1 MLARSLSFLFAAIV
15 TMTTGLAWAQAPI
28 ELSPEADARLESHA
42 IPVIVHLTP
51 PSVGLG
57 EAAASV
63 SLMEARTAAIHEMQE
78 NVVQQ
83 AFGTSIESLRRE
95 RNAVASSI
103 ARDEGQPTDRFP
115 DGLMLTRQ
123 FDLTPAIALSASR
136 DQIELL
142 AALPQ
147 VVAIAEDRFNEPF
160 MDESLPLTGAS
171 LLHGEGLT
179 GEGVAVAILDTGT
192 DHQHPMLNNAIVASA
207 CFSSYTVET
216 TSRCPNGQ
224 VVEIGT
230 EAGDACEWCAVK
242 DSHGTHVAGTV
253 AGRDY
258 TYTDGNNIERTLRG
272 MAPGAGIVAI
282 NVFSLHVAE
291 NDITAL
297 DSDLLAA
304 LEWVYSNRVIEIPG
318 GGSVRLAAANMSL
331 GGGRHFD
338 YCPFAA
344 PAGMALQPIISLLR
358 SAGVATV
365 IASGNNHYNDS
376 VSYPACI
383 SEAVTVGATDRND
396 AVTSFSNSAFMVDL
410 LAPGHLIRSSVEV
423 GTTANSVDAYS
434 GTSMA
439 TPHVAGAFALL
450 AAAHPEASVNDIET
464 ALRLT
469 GRPVTDPDNSL
480 VRTRIDVAQAHEY
493 MSAVEIATGPLSISP
508 ATDYFATVNVHRPQS
523 PDVVTYSLTNDGI
536 ESMTVSIAVEGIDA
550 VTFGA
555 DVRAYD
561 VELAP
566 GTSTPIN
573 IVLDLAAVTLGE
585 QRGEITIEAEWPGG
599 EQRLDIGARVL
610 GYAGASPSERP
621 FNDDFADALVLR
633 DNFQVIEL
641 SSFGATRQAG
651 EPAHDGEAAENT
663 TWYRLT
669 FQRDGMVR
677 IGASGRLGRNTLA
690 VYRGTSLAALE
701 TVAAGSATHESVSI
715 DIAGSEGETVHIA
728 FDYAPP
734 ENSMGGQERDP
745 FSLFIIPLAGPYDA
759 FADALELEAP
769 NGRALVSLAGS
780 TFESGEPDG
789 LSSATSGTVWLR
801 ATGGSG
807 DQLSLVIEQTVSL
820 TIVTPFTG
828 TALDELVA
836 GKVEYANGF
845 DEAEPLLFDIPDGGL
860 WVRLQTIASTSDP
873 ILQGEVLLR
882 WQIGS
887 DPAEASVN
895 SAVAPMVRTAQL
907 GNFASGLLAASVGGS
922 VNAADCGIRPP
933 LGGRGVFTFMPLTP
947 EAGGAG
953 EAVDIP
959 AGQSQIFAFGGTI
972 TGGAPAADIDG
983 TVILPMLASCA
994 NGSASRPTQLNSVL
1008 VTLSTQ
1014 PIADIV
1020 AVLAATTG
1028 NVVEVPENGAARFSV
1043 AASNLGVTS
1052 GPVYIIPFATNS
1064 EDASEMAFAISD
1076 AAISVVEGIDG
1087 FPTLP
1092 LTLSICSTDAD
1103 DGTCLDDFAAS
1114 RSVSAFASGGSA
1126 TFTVRVQGQGESVD
1140 LSPGVNRVGV
1150 AFVEVSSLDSDE
1162 IESIRLIGAGSIAV
1176 RTVPD

>member
-1 MLARSLSFLFAAIV
+1 MVTRGLSFLFAAIV
-15 TMTTGLAWAQAPI
+15 TMTTAAAWAQAPI
-28 ELSPEADARLESHA
+28 ELSPEADARLERHA
-42 IPVIVHLTP
+42 IPVIVHFTP
-51 PSVGLG
+51 PTMGLG
-57 EAAASV
+57 EAAASDA
-63 SLMEARTAAIHEMQE
+63 LMEARTAAIHEMQE
-78 NVVQQ
+78 AVVQQ
-83 AFGTSIESLRRE
+83 AFGISVESLMRNRRAFA
-95 RNAVASSI
+95 NSI
-103 ARDEGQPTDRFP
+103 ARDEVGRTDSLP
-115 DGLMLTRQ
+115 DGLMLTRR

-136 DQIELL
+136 DQIETL
-142 AALPQ
+142 ARLPQ
-147 VVAIAEDRFNEPF
+147 VVAIVEDRFNEAF

-192 DHQHPMLNNAIVASA
+192 DHQHPMLEDAIVASA
-207 CFSSYTVET
+207 CFSSYTAET

-224 VVEIGT
+224 VVEIGAG
-230 EAGDACEWCAVK
+230 AGDACEWCSVK

-253 AGRDY
+253 AGRNY

-282 NVFSLHVAE
+282 NVFSLYVAE

-304 LEWVYSNRVIEIPG
+304 LEWVYVNRVIETPG
-318 GGSVRLAAANMSL
+318 GGSVRIAAANMSL

-344 PAGMALQPIISLLR
+344 PAGMALQPVISLLR

-376 VSYPACI
+376 VAYPACI

-396 AVTSFSNSAFMVDL
+396 AVTGFSNSAFMVDL

-423 GTTANSVDAYS
+423 GTTTDSVDAYS

-450 AAAHPEASVNDIET
+450 SAAHPDAAVNEIET

-480 VRTRIDVAQAHEY
+480 VRTRINVAEAHEY
-493 MSAVEIATGPLSISP
+493 LSAVGISTGPLAVSP
-508 ATDYFATVNVHRPQS
+508 TTDYFASVNVNRPES
-523 PDVVTYSLTNDGI
+523 PDVVTYTLTNDGI
-536 ESMTVSIAVEGIDA
+536 ESMTVSIAVEGTDA

-555 DVRAYD
+555 DVRAYE

-566 GTSTPIN
+566 GTSAPVN
-573 IVLDLAAVTLGE
+573 IVIDLASVTLGE
-585 QRGEITIEAEWPGG
+585 HRGEVTIEAEWPGG
-599 EQRLDIGARVL
+599 EQQMDIGARVL
-610 GYAGASPSERP
+610 GYAGALPTERP
-621 FNDDFADALVLR
+621 FNDHFADALVLR

-641 SSFGATRQAG
+641 SSFGATSQAG
-651 EPAHDGEAAENT
+651 EPAHDGENAENT
-663 TWYRLT
+663 TWHRLT

-690 VYRGTSLAALE
+690 VYRGPSLAALE
-701 TVAAGSATHESVSI
+701 SVAAGSATHESVTV

-745 FSLFIIPLAGPYDA
+745 FNLFVIPLAGPYDA
-759 FADALELEAP
+759 FAEALELEAP

-780 TFESGEPDG
+780 TFESGEPDA

-801 ATGGSG
+801 ARGGSG
-807 DQLSLVIEQTVSL
+807 DQLSLVVEQTRSL
-820 TIVTPFTG
+820 TIATPFTG
-828 TALDELVA
+828 TALGDLVA
-836 GKVEYANGF
+836 GSAEYANGY
-845 DEAEPLLFDIPDGGL
+845 DEADPLVVDIPDSGL
-860 WVRLQTIASTSDP
+860 WVRLQTIASESDP
-873 ILQGEVLLR
+873 LLQGEVLLR

-887 DPAEASVN
+887 APAEARIN
-895 SAVAPMVRTAQL
+895 SAIAPMVRTARL
-907 GNFASGLLAASVGGS
+907 GDFASGLLAASVGGS
-922 VNAADCGIRPP
+922 VDAADCVILPP
-933 LGGRGVFTFMPLTP
+933 LGGRGVFTFMPMTP
-947 EAGGAG
+947 ESGNAG

-959 AGQSQIFAFGGTI
+959 AGESQIFAFGGTI
-972 TGGAPAADIDG
+972 AGGTAAADIDG

-1008 VTLSTQ
+1008 VTLSTE

-1028 NVVEVPENGAARFSV
+1028 NVVEVPENGTARFSV
-1043 AASNLGVTS
+1043 AASNLGIAS
-1052 GPVYIIPFATNS
+1052 GPVHVIPFATNS
-1064 EDASEMAFAISD
+1064 EDAGELAFAISD
-1076 AAISVVEGIDG
+1076 AAISVVEGLDG
-1087 FPTLP
+1087 IPTLP

-1103 DGTCLDDFAAS
+1103 DGTCLGEFAAS
-1114 RSVSAFASGGSA
+1114 QSFSELASGGAA
-1126 TFTVRVQGQGESVD
+1126 TFTIRVQGQGESVA

-1150 AFVEVSSLDSDE
+1150 AFVEVSSLDSDAND
-1162 IESIRLIGAGSIAV
+1162 SVRLIGAGSIAV
-1176 RTVPD
+1176 RTIPD